1 MSKIVVTC
9 FTLFVMLILGLSR
22 AMPITDCITASSINL
37 LGTLAFGIGAFLGA
51 DEKEAVIIALP
62 IGLLIGYAVA
72 AYLKR
77 VGKDEL
83 DAQCGLPKKAAKWCH
98 SASFSASVVAYA
110 CFYGIGNDLMIL
122 FVLYEGVKVVYVW
135 LG

>member
-9 FTLFVMLILGLSR
+9 FTLFVILMFAFSR
-22 AMPITDCITASSINL
+22 AMRITDCIMASSINL
-37 LGTLAFGIGAFLGA
+37 LGTLSFGIGAFLGV

-62 IGLLIGYAVA
+62 IGLLIGYVVA
-72 AYLKR
+72 AYMKR
-77 VGKDEL
+77 VGKDDL
-83 DAQCGLPKKAAKWCH
+83 DAQFGLPKKAAKWCH

-110 CFYGIGNDLMIL
+110 CFYGIGNNVMIS